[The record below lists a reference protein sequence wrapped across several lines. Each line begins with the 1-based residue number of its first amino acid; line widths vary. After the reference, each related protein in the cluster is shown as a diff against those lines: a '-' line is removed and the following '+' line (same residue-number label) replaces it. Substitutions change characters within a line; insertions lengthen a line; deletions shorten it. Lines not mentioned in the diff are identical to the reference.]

1 MAKKLPTS
9 FMDRPL
15 LTYSIPHLLS
25 QFFWPDLLL
34 HMATKQDRDS
44 SSLKTDASP
53 EKTAPV
59 SIIILQPRTIKSN
72 QGETLPCSVFPF
84 SRPNKYPF
92 FLLTY
97 SDQNFSYHL
106 SSTKSQTTQNTFC
119 CQFV

>member
-1 MAKKLPTS
+1 MAKKLLTS
-9 FMDRPL
+9 CMDRPFLPYL

-59 SIIILQPRTIKSN
+59 SIIILQPPTIKPN
-72 QGETLPCSVFPF
+72 QGENLPYSVSLF
-84 SRPNKYPF
+84 SISNKYSSFSPIH
-92 FLLTY
+92 
-97 SDQNFSYHL
+97 SNQNFSKFNEI
-106 SSTKSQTTQNTFC
+106 TN
-119 CQFV
+119 

>member
-1 MAKKLPTS
+1 MGIGVKKGQKIADVFYGPPLTY
-9 FMDRPL
+9 L

-59 SIIILQPRTIKSN
+59 SIIILQPPYYKT
-72 QGETLPCSVFPF
+72 
-84 SRPNKYPF
+84 
-92 FLLTY
+92 
-97 SDQNFSYHL
+97 
-106 SSTKSQTTQNTFC
+106 
-119 CQFV
+119 